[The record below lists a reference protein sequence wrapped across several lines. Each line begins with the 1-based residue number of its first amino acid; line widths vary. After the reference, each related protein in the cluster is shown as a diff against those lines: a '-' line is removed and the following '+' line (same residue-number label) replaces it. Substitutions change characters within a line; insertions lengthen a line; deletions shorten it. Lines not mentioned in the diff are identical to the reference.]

1 MKKLITI
8 FICLSFVLSITTVYA
23 APVGNIATPSILR
36 KGIIYQDKD
45 AQFAVVA
52 GGEIDLTFD
61 RKIKHESDDVEFNFY
76 GGKIGILIMD
86 RFMPYTVLGAGKAE
100 QKFTELGTSWKLE
113 TKHDFVWSIG
123 GTAMLYETKPGEMG
137 DGIFRIG
144 VDGRYRK
151 ADLDLDKLTVGGTS
165 YTKSDLGFKKFC
177 FDMKEWQVALGLSY
191 QIQQLIPYIGVKYSD
206 LRGDFI
212 AKTTTDEVEGKF
224 KSDNNI
230 GIFVGGDI
238 AINDTFSANIEGRF
252 IDETAMSFGLLCRF

>member
-8 FICLSFVLSITTVYA
+8 FICLSFVLSITAVYA

-123 GTAMLYETKPGEMG
+123 GTAMLYETKAGEMG

-151 ADLDLDKLTVGGTS
+151 IDLDLDKLTVGGTT
-165 YTKSDLGFKKFC
+165 YKLSDFGVSGDC
-177 FDMKEWQVALGLSY
+177 DMKEWQVALGLSY
-191 QIQQLIPYIGVKYSD
+191 QIQQFIPYVGVKYSD
-206 LRGDFI
+206 LRGKL
-212 AKTTTDEVEGKF
+212 ALKTPTDEASGKF
-224 KSDNNI
+224 RADKKV
-230 GIFVGGDI
+230 GFFVGGDL
-238 AINDTFSANIEGRF
+238 AINDTVSANIEGRF